1 MALKFNN
8 RVKETCAAPGTGTV
22 TLLGPV
28 TGFVGFSTIGTTN
41 TTYYT
46 IADQTGNN
54 WEVGLGTWTTGGSYG
69 TLART
74 TVFSNSL
81 GTTAYINFAS
91 GTQDVFITGPS
102 EKYIIGST
110 TVSNTLLGD
119 FGTITA
125 GKVNNVFVGIGQG
138 AYANGSVAIGKNNVV
153 YFDNGVA
160 IGNGAMIG
168 SSVFQPSVV
177 ISGTGSLSPTNGGFY
192 VDTLRSSPSPAANAV
207 VKYNTTTKEISYDTA
222 ASSGTVT
229 NVSVVAANGF
239 NGTVATSTTTPAI
252 TLRTSVN
259 GLLQG
264 NGTALSAVTV
274 GSGLSFTSGTLSAP
288 PATPTVS
295 GTVLGNTTSG
305 GLVALGYDAIVTGSN
320 SVAVGTGT
328 NVTGASAVAMG
339 QGVILDYAGSVLI
352 GANAGDTGANA
363 VVIGASSVSGNG
375 SITIGSGI
383 FNNQAN
389 SIALSTNGSF
399 TTPNSGVF
407 IDSMRDESAGSPNKT
422 LKYNTTTK
430 EIFYGVGGG
439 GNGTVTDVSIVA
451 ANGFNGTVATSTTTP
466 AITLTTS
473 VTGVLKGNG
482 TAISAAAAGT
492 DYAPATTGTSAQL
505 LANNG
510 TGGFDNVTVGSGL
523 SFTAGTLAAT
533 STGGVTS
540 VDVLGGTTGLTTSGG
555 PITSS
560 GNITLGGTLVV
571 QNGGT
576 GLTTLTTN
584 YIPYGN
590 GTGALAS
597 SANLTFDG
605 SNLKITGTGYS
616 PDINL
621 TDATNIAWN
630 TALGQVAT
638 FTFVSNSRTMNAPTN
653 LVNGG
658 FYALEVIQSTG
669 NMTLTWN
676 SAFKWPG
683 GVAPTLSTTAGAR
696 DFFIFRSDGTNLYL
710 QGQSLAVA

>member
-1 MALKFNN
+1 MALVFKN
-8 RVKETCAAPGTGTV
+8 RVKETCTAPGIGTV

-81 GTTAYINFAS
+81 GTTAKIDFSS

-102 EKYIIGST
+102 ERYLVGLTTETGSVSNPST
-110 TVSNTLLGD
+110 TTLGYNSLG
-119 FGTITA
+119 A
-125 GKVNNVFVGIGQG
+125 ENNSVAIGQG
-138 AYANGSVAIGKNNVV
+138 AQAFFEGVAVGVGAGAKSASPNGGSIAIGRAANASSPNGISIGANAFINTPGNHSIAIGKSASILYPNSIALTASGAGLSIPNS
-153 YFDNGVA
+153 GVFIDSMRDESA
-160 IGNGAMIG
+160 G
-168 SSVFQPSVV
+168 SP
-177 ISGTGSLSPTNGGFY
+177 NK
-192 VDTLRSSPSPAANAV
+192 TL
-207 VKYNTTTKEISYDTA
+207 KYNTTTKEIFYGA
-222 ASSGTVT
+222 AGAGSGTVT
-229 NVSVVAANGF
+229 NVSVVTANGLG
-239 NGTVATSTTTPAI
+239 GTVATSTTTPAI
-252 TLRTSVN
+252 TLSTSVT

-339 QGVILDYAGSVLI
+339 QGVILDYNGSVLI

-439 GNGTVTDVSIVA
+439 GNGTVTDVSVIT
-451 ANGFNGTVATSTTTP
+451 ANGLGGTVATSTTTP

-473 VTGVLKGNG
+473 VTGVLKGDG
-482 TAISAAAAGT
+482 TAISAATAGTDYLAPPSGTSILKGNSGGALANAVAGTDYAPATSGTSILKANGTGGFSNAAAGT

-510 TGGFDNVTVGSGL
+510 TGGFSNVTVGSGL
-523 SFTAGTLAAT
+523 DFTAGTLSAPAT
-533 STGGVTS
+533 SPFPFINPSTVSQNIT
-540 VDVLGGTTGLTTSGG
+540 VTTGNNAMLVG
-555 PITSS
+555 PITVANGFS
-560 GNITLGGTLVV
+560 ITVNDGANFVV
-571 QNGGT
+571 VT
-576 GLTTLTTN
+576 
-584 YIPYGN
+584 
-590 GTGALAS
+590 
-597 SANLTFDG
+597 
-605 SNLKITGTGYS
+605 
-616 PDINL
+616 
-621 TDATNIAWN
+621 
-630 TALGQVAT
+630 
-638 FTFVSNSRTMNAPTN
+638 
-653 LVNGG
+653 
-658 FYALEVIQSTG
+658 
-669 NMTLTWN
+669 
-676 SAFKWPG
+676 
-683 GVAPTLSTTAGAR
+683 
-696 DFFIFRSDGTNLYL
+696 
-710 QGQSLAVA
+710 